1 MSENAG
7 VTRAAGTISGVTLI
21 SRVLGLIRDM
31 VLAGTL
37 GAGFASDAFFAA
49 FRISNML
56 RELFAEGS
64 MSAAFIPVFTEYF
77 TLRSKE
83 EAREL
88 ASSVFSVLLV
98 MLFGL
103 TMLGILLAPYIVG
116 VMVYGFRD
124 NPEQFATTVYLT
136 RLMFPYIIFIGLA
149 AVTMGV
155 LNSTGSFTAP
165 AFAPVMLNV
174 CIISSALLMP
184 QSNGEPAIWAVAL
197 GVVAGGAMQL
207 AIQLPPLKK
216 KGMSLFWL
224 FKPMHEGVRKIF
236 RLSVPIVGSL
246 AVTQINLLV
255 SMFFASFLMAGSI
268 TYLYYATRL
277 YQFPHGVFGI
287 ALATAILPS
296 MSRQAASGD
305 TGSLRDTMA
314 FGIRY
319 ILFINIPAAVGLA
332 VLAVPIT
339 SLLLQRADFNYED
352 TVGTAY
358 ALYFFS
364 VGLWAFSSVR
374 VVNAAFYSL
383 NDTKTP
389 VKTAF
394 VSALANAGLSLVLM
408 KPFGYGGL
416 ALANSLA
423 AMLNVVMLLY
433 VFRRRIGRFGLRRI
447 GTSFIKTAAASSVM
461 GVACYYITS
470 TGPWSEDGMLL
481 EKILLVGAGVTGGVL
496 VYILIQ
502 MLLRSDE
509 LTFIYR
515 TYKDRIT
522 GREA

>member
-7 VTRAAGTISGVTLI
+7 ITRAAGAISGITMI
-21 SRVLGLIRDM
+21 SRVLGLVRDM
-31 VLAGTL
+31 VLAATL
-37 GAGFASDAFFAA
+37 GASVFSDAFFAA

-64 MSAAFIPVFTEYF
+64 MSAAFIPVFTEYYS
-77 TLRSKE
+77 LRSKE

-88 ASSVFSVLLV
+88 ASSVFNVLMV
-98 MLFGL
+98 MLFGV
-103 TMLGILLAPYIVG
+103 TMLGILFAPYIVD
-116 VMVYGFRD
+116 VMVAGFKD
-124 NPEQFATTVYLT
+124 PEQISTTVYLT
-136 RLMFPYIIFIGLA
+136 RIMFPYILFIGLA

-155 LNSTGSFTAP
+155 LNSTGSFAAP
-165 AFAPVMLNV
+165 AFAPVLLNV
-174 CIISSALLMP
+174 CIISAAFLIAPHFEMP
-184 QSNGEPAIWAVAL
+184 ETGIAL
-197 GVVAGGAMQL
+197 GVVVGGAMQL
-207 AIQLPPLKK
+207 AIQLPPLRK
-216 KGMSLFWL
+216 KGMSIFWVV
-224 FKPMHEGVRKIF
+224 KPMHEGVKRVFKLI
-236 RLSVPIVGSL
+236 VPIVGSL
-246 AVTQINLLV
+246 AVTQINLFV
-255 SMFFASFLMAGSI
+255 STLLASFLMAGSI

-296 MSRQAASGD
+296 LSRQASAGD
-305 TGSLRDTMA
+305 TDALKDTMS

-339 SLLLQRADFNYED
+339 SLLLQRADFGYDD
-352 TVGTAY
+352 TLNTAY

-394 VSALANAGLSLVLM
+394 VSAVANVALSLALM
-408 KPFGYGGL
+408 GPLGFGGL

-423 AMLNVVMLLY
+423 AMLNVSMLLY
-433 VFRRRIGRFGLRRI
+433 VFRSRLGRFGLRRI
-447 GTSFIKTAAASSVM
+447 LTSFAKTALASSVM
-461 GVACYYITS
+461 GVVCYYITRG
-470 TGPWSEDGMLL
+470 GPWSENGMVLDKL
-481 EKILLVGAGVTGGVL
+481 LLVCAGVSGGAF
-496 VYILIQ
+496 VYFLIQ
-502 MLLRSDE
+502 LFLKSEE

-515 TYKDRIT
+515 TYRERLT
-522 GREA
+522 G